1 MKRASRVARL
11 WKFGTKHFEAG
22 FEAGQGDG
30 NWSKPIYIYMYIT
43 KNGSVFGPKKARK
56 SRRASM
62 GLPQYLIEMRFQN

>member
-43 KNGSVFGPKKARK
+43 KNGSVFGPKKGRT
-56 SRRASM
+56 SRRANM
-62 GLPQYLIEMRFQN
+62 GLSGI